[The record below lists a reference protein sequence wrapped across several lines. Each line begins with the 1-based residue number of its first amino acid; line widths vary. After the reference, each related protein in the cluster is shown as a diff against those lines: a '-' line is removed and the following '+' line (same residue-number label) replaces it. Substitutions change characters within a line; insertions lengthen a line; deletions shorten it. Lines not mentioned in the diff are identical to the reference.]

1 MDYKAETAQPPLL
14 DSLEG
19 LLDTPVVRRIRRN
32 HGLEHATI
40 HLLSRRIPDL
50 RMVGRSDAGGFWLY
64 GDVDTEAIRQAA
76 NAALNRMRGGE
87 HQLAIHPNCGTNLVT
102 VALLGTVATFVA
114 LAGSGRERFGKLQRL
129 PLLMTGLLAAALFG
143 QPLGMRLQE
152 HVTTLGDPGDME
164 IVAVERR
171 DQGGLTAHRV
181 KTRNG

>member
-1 MDYKAETAQPPLL
+1 MEHKAEAAQSSLL
-14 DSLEG
+14 ESLDG
-19 LLDTPVVRRIRRN
+19 LLDVPIVRRIRRN

-50 RMVGRSDAGGFWLY
+50 HMIGRSDAGGFWLY
-64 GDVDTEAIRQAA
+64 GDVETETVRQSA
-76 NAALNRMRGGE
+76 NAALARMRGGE
-87 HQLAIHPNCGTNLVT
+87 HRLAIHPNCGTNLVT

-129 PLLMTGLLAAALFG
+129 PLLVTGLLAAALFG

-164 IVAVERR
+164 IVSVNRR

-181 KTRNG
+181 KTRRG